1 MRTLLSSFLLA
12 AWASLA
18 CAAPLR
24 PAPAAPAL
32 PAVSPAPAVAAAD
45 PKPAAKPAPRGGKA
59 TKVRTVEGITEYR
72 LENGLVVLLFPD
84 PTQSTF
90 TVNIT
95 YLVGSRNEGY
105 GETGM
110 AHLLEHMLFKG
121 TAKYRNVLKLLNER
135 GAHLNGTTWTDRTNY
150 YETLTATPEN
160 LEFALDLEADRMV
173 NALISPEDLKTEFSV
188 VRNEFEAGEN
198 NPIGVLG
205 ERIVSSAYLWH
216 NYGKDTIGSR
226 SDIERVP
233 VPALRAFYQKYY
245 QPDNAVLVVSGKFD
259 DKAAL
264 ATIERTFGAIPKP
277 TRVLQQSYTVE
288 PVQDGERSVT
298 LRRNGD
304 LHAFGVA
311 YHTVGGASP
320 DFPAVQAAVD
330 VLTRQPSGTLYK
342 KLVETKLAAGVSGY
356 QLMFRDPY
364 VAYFTA
370 RVRDGKNLNQVEQV
384 MLAEIEQLGARKID
398 ERQVERWRAAT
409 LKELELTMANSEEIS
424 IELSEFAALGDWRT
438 LFAYRDRVGK
448 ITAADVQRVAAAF
461 FKPSNRTS
469 GRFIPTK
476 AVDRAPL
483 TETPDVAAVVK
494 GIEGGTVKDQGEVF
508 AATLDNIEARTTRKE
523 LKGGIKAAL
532 LPKKTRGG
540 KVELQLALHFGDEK
554 SLRGKATIAQLAG
567 ATLTRGTAKKSYQ
580 DIQDLEDKLKSR
592 IDISGTPGTFTL
604 TIETLRDQLPAA
616 LDLAAEMLIS
626 PTFPDKELELVK
638 QDRLARLEQQLTD
651 PSTLAW
657 TALSQIT
664 TPWPKD
670 DPRYIWSPAERIAAI
685 KGVRAADLRQF
696 HRDFLGVT
704 KAELVV
710 VGDFDAAALTAQ
722 VEKVFGGWRSKRPYA
737 RLAQR
742 PFNVPASTKSIEVK
756 DKEMTQ
762 IVVAHDLA
770 MRDTDPDY
778 PAWLLVGHILGGDAS
793 SRLWMRLREKEG
805 LSYGAGAYAYADA
818 EDASGAFGAYAI
830 VAPQNLAKAKA
841 SMLEEINKIATG
853 KVAADELQRAK
864 DSWIKE
870 QDTNLSNDGYVAYQ
884 LRQQTYLG
892 RTTAED
898 KALRAKLAAVTT
910 ADIERV
916 AKQHLQ
922 PNRLV
927 IVDAGDS
934 SKASAPPPTTP
945 KP

>member
-1 MRTLLSSFLLA
+1 MRKLLPSFVLA
-12 AWASLA
+12 LWASLA
-18 CAAPLR
+18 WAAPTR
-24 PAPAAPAL
+24 PAPAAPAP
-32 PAVSPAPAVAAAD
+32 PAAPPTEVAAVD
-45 PKPAAKPAPRGGKA
+45 PKAAAKPPAPRAKA

-72 LENGLVVLLFPD
+72 LDNGLTVLLFPD

-90 TVNIT
+90 TVNVT
-95 YLVGSRNEGY
+95 YLVGSRVEGY

-135 GAHLNGTTWTDRTNY
+135 GAHLNGSTWTDRTNY
-150 YETLTATPEN
+150 YETLTATPDN

-226 SDIERVP
+226 ADIERVP

-245 QPDNAVLVVSGKFD
+245 QPDNALLVVSGKFD
-259 DKAAL
+259 EKAAL

-277 TRVLQQSYTVE
+277 ARVLQQSYTVE

-304 LHAFGVA
+304 IHAFGVA

-320 DFPAVQAAVD
+320 DFPAVQAAID
-330 VLTRQPSGTLYK
+330 VLTRQPSGRLYK
-342 KLVETKLAAGVSGY
+342 KLVETKLAAGVTGY

-364 VAYFTA
+364 LAYFTA
-370 RVRDGKNLNQVEQV
+370 RVRDGKNLDQVEQF
-384 MLAEIEQLGARKID
+384 MLAEIEKLGTGKID
-398 ERQVERWRAAT
+398 EREVERWRTAT

-424 IELSEFAALGDWRT
+424 VELSEFAALGDWRT

-448 ITAADVQRVAAAF
+448 VTVADVQRVAAAY
-461 FKPSNRTS
+461 FKQSNRTT

-476 AVDRAPL
+476 AVDRAPH
-483 TETPDVAAVVK
+483 TETPDVAAAVK
-494 GIEGGTVKDQGEVF
+494 GIESGTVKDQGEVF
-508 AATLDNIEARTTRKE
+508 AATFENIEARTTRKE
-523 LKGGIKAAL
+523 LKGGIKAAF

-567 ATLTRGTAKKSYQ
+567 AALTRGTAKRSYQ

-592 IDISGTPGTFTL
+592 IDINGSPGTFTL
-604 TIETLRDQLPAA
+604 TLETFRDQLPAA
-616 LDLAAEMLIS
+616 LDLAAEVLMT
-626 PTFPDKELELVK
+626 PTFPEKELELVK

-657 TALSQIT
+657 TTLAQIT
-664 TPWPKD
+664 SPWPKD
-670 DPRYIWSPAERIAAI
+670 DPRYVWMPAERIAAI
-685 KGVRAADLRQF
+685 KAVRAADLRQF
-696 HRDFLGVT
+696 HRDFLGVA

-710 VGDFDAAALTAQ
+710 VGDFDAAALAAQ
-722 VEKVFGGWRSKRPYA
+722 VEKVLGGWKSKQPYA
-737 RLAQR
+737 RLTQK
-742 PFNVPASTKSIEVK
+742 PFNVPATTKSIEVK

-762 IVVAHDLA
+762 IAVAHDLA

-778 PAWLLVGHILGGDAS
+778 PAWLLVGHLLGGDAS

-805 LSYGAGAYAYADA
+805 LSYGTGAYAYADP
-818 EDASGAFGAYAI
+818 EDASGGFGAYAI

-841 SMLEEINKIATG
+841 SILEEINKIATG
-853 KVAADELQRAK
+853 KVATDELARAK
-864 DSWIKE
+864 ESWIKD
-870 QDTNLSNDGYVAYQ
+870 QDTNLSNDSYVAYL
-884 LRQQTYLG
+884 LRQETYLG
-892 RTTAED
+892 RTTAEE
-898 KALRAKLAAVTT
+898 KALRAKLQAVTP
-910 ADIERV
+910 ADLERV
-916 AKQHLQ
+916 AKKHLQ
-922 PNRLV
+922 PSRLV
-927 IVDAGDS
+927 LVDAGDPT
-934 SKASAPPPTTP
+934 KASAPPPTTP

>member
-1 MRTLLSSFLLA
+1 MRKLLPSFVLA
-12 AWASLA
+12 LWASLA
-18 CAAPLR
+18 CAAPLG
-24 PAPAAPAL
+24 PEPAAPSP
-32 PAVSPAPAVAAAD
+32 PAGPPTRVAAAD
-45 PKPAAKPAPRGGKA
+45 PKAARPPAARGKA

-72 LENGLVVLLFPD
+72 LDNGLVVLLFPD

-90 TVNIT
+90 TVNVT
-95 YLVGSRNEGY
+95 YLVGSRVEGY

-135 GAHLNGTTWTDRTNY
+135 GAHLNGSTWTDRTNY

-198 NPIGVLG
+198 NPLGVLG
-205 ERIVSSAYLWH
+205 ERIVSTAYLWH

-226 SDIERVP
+226 ADIERVP

-259 DKAAL
+259 DKTAL
-264 ATIERTFGAIPKP
+264 ATIERTFGAIPRP
-277 TRVLQQSYTVE
+277 ARVLQQSYTVE
-288 PVQDGERSVT
+288 PVQDGERTVT

-320 DFPAVQAAVD
+320 DFPAVQAAID
-330 VLTRQPSGTLYK
+330 VLTRQPSGRLYK
-342 KLVETKLAAGVSGY
+342 KLVEGRLAAGVSGY

-364 VAYFTA
+364 VAYFSA
-370 RVRDGKNLNQVEQV
+370 RIRDGKNLDTVEQV
-384 MLAEIEQLGARKID
+384 MLAEIEKLGTGKID
-398 ERQVERWRAAT
+398 EREVERWRAAT
-409 LKELELTMANSEEIS
+409 LKELELTLANSEEIS
-424 IELSEFAALGDWRT
+424 VELSEFAALGDWRM

-448 ITAADVQRVAAAF
+448 VTAADVQRVAAAY
-461 FKPSNRTS
+461 FKQSNRTS

-476 AVDRAPL
+476 AVDRAPH
-483 TETPDVAAVVK
+483 TETPDVAAAVK
-494 GIEGGTVKDQGEVF
+494 GIESGTVKDQGEAF
-508 AATLDNIEARTTRKE
+508 AATLDNIEARTTRKV
-523 LKGGIKAAL
+523 LRGGIKAAF

-567 ATLTRGTAKKSYQ
+567 ATIIRGTKKKTYQ

-592 IDISGTPGTFTL
+592 IEISGTPGTFTL
-604 TIETLRDQLPAA
+604 TLETFRDQLPAA
-616 LDLAAEMLIS
+616 LDLAAEVLMT
-626 PTFPDKELELVK
+626 PAFPDKELELVK
-638 QDRLARLEQQLTD
+638 QDRLARLEQQLAD

-657 TALSQIT
+657 TTLSQIT

-670 DPRYIWSPAERIAAI
+670 DPRYVWMPAERIAAI
-685 KGVRAADLRQF
+685 KRVTAAELRQF
-696 HRDFLGVT
+696 HKDFLGIAR
-704 KAELVV
+704 AELVA
-710 VGDFDAAALTAQ
+710 VGDFDAAALAAQ
-722 VEKVFGGWRSKRPYA
+722 AEKLFGGWKSKQPYT
-737 RLAQR
+737 RLAQK
-742 PFNVPASTKSIEVK
+742 PFNVPATTKSIEVK

-762 IVVAHDLA
+762 IVAAHDLA

-805 LSYGAGAYAYADA
+805 LSYGAGAYAYADP

-841 SMLEEINKIATG
+841 SILEEVNKIATG
-853 KVAADELQRAK
+853 KVAADELARAK
-864 DSWIKE
+864 ESWIKE
-870 QDTNLSNDGYVAYQ
+870 QDTNLSNDSYVAYL
-884 LRQQTYLG
+884 LRQQMYLG
-892 RTTAED
+892 RTTAEE
-898 KALRAKLAAVTT
+898 KALRAKLGAVTP

-916 AKQHLQ
+916 AKKHLQ
-922 PNRLV
+922 PSRLV

-934 SKASAPPPTTP
+934 TKASAPPPTTP
-945 KP
+945 KPKP